1 MASEPQPLG
10 VDIDDILAAMRQA
23 GSYLD
28 ITPSDA
34 LALYRLALEHAKSRL
49 RLSISVER
57 LMTRTV
63 RVIAADATA
72 AEAAVLLAETG
83 FSGAP
88 VLEGE
93 TLVGVLSFKDF
104 LPKLGLPK
112 NATPMAL
119 AAKRITQAQGGGAA
133 CEESAFAGLAARD
146 LMTAPALTIGPEAPI
161 GQAATLMETRGVN
174 RLPVV
179 RGGALVGI
187 ISRGDVVRASQSLAV
202 AE

>member
-1 MASEPQPLG
+1 MGREFQPLG
-10 VDIDDILAAMRQA
+10 VDVDDILAAMRQA

-34 LALYRLALEHAKSRL
+34 LSLYRLALGHALSRL
-49 RLSISVER
+49 RLGISVER
-57 LMTRTV
+57 LMTREV
-63 RVIAADATA
+63 RVIAADAPA
-72 AEAAVLLAETG
+72 AEAAALLAETG

-88 VLEGE
+88 VLEGD

-104 LPKLGLPK
+104 LPRLGLPR

-119 AAKRITQAQGGGAA
+119 VAERIGRPHGGDAA
-133 CEESAFAGLAARD
+133 CGECGFAGLAARD

-174 RLPVV
+174 RLPVLHD
-179 RGGALVGI
+179 GALVGI

-202 AE
+202 EE